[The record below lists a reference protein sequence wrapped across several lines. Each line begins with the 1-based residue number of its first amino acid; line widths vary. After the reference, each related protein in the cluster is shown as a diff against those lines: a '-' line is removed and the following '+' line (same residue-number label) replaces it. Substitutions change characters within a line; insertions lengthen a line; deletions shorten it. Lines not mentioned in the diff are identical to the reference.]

1 MVCVGLECG
10 LWAAEELAKPIVLRH
25 TFHFQGHKATAQV
38 ASPPLALFT
47 FYIIGLRAHLSASSP
62 HSVLASMSL
71 LSPPSLLL
79 TPPSSLLFQAD
90 GGEWGLTF
98 LTRAAHATAPALLS
112 GAHNLDTVDA
122 EARSLFP
129 SSLGPM
135 RGPSVLGAYMLGH
148 VARAARAQATTL
160 LQHAWDDDQVRG
172 HKQRNAVQREGQET
186 RV

>member
-1 MVCVGLECG
+1 
-10 LWAAEELAKPIVLRH
+10 
-25 TFHFQGHKATAQV
+25 
-38 ASPPLALFT
+38 
-47 FYIIGLRAHLSASSP
+47 
-62 HSVLASMSL
+62 MS
-71 LSPPSLLL
+71 
-79 TPPSSLLFQAD
+79 TPQAD

-112 GAHNLDTVDA
+112 GAHNLDTVDT

-172 HKQRNAVQREGQET
+172 HGHKKGRLGGGTREAGLKTQDKRGGGRPIRRSRSPYRWLALVESAGVS
-186 RV
+186 RSLASPC